1 MRQGSRMTLRQRHRA
16 LRLRFAACRLRLQFS
31 ERRQTFRPFL
41 GRAARHLV
49 ESRRHLEDFFCAIAK
64 DAALLYFFRMQ
75 DHRVVAKLVFHLSH
89 GVLHRGGLK
98 HLDAQL
104 NSHRPKNLKFN
115 RLLDFR
121 MREYDKP
128 LHGAF
133 DKLPEVGAH
142 GRACEHDRFVAH
154 VRELRQFRIE

>member
-1 MRQGSRMTLRQRHRA
+1 MITVNNLS
-16 LRLRFAACRLRLQFS
+16 LQFGK
-31 ERRQTFRPFL
+31 RRQTLRPLL
-41 GRAARHLV
+41 GGTPRHLV

-89 GVLHRGGLK
+89 GVLHRGSLE

-121 MREYDKP
+121 MREYDEP

-133 DKLPEVGAH
+133 DKLAEVGAH
-142 GRACEHDRFVAH
+142 SRAC
-154 VRELRQFRIE
+154 